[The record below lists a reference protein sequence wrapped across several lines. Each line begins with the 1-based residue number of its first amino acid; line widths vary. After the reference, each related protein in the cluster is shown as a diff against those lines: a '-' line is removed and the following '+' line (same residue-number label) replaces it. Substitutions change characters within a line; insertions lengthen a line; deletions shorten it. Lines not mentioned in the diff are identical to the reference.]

1 MTSDCVAHGT
11 VQLLMDIQNLTTTSV
26 GECGVSKDRRLS
38 PALPGMDTPSPLVG
52 KKVVGILLGEGIGAE
67 VLGAV
72 SDVLDQ
78 LFDRSEQGVEIRRED
93 ALPATMADGSLS
105 PDALRFCESVFHEG
119 GAMLCGPLGG
129 RQVYELRAAFDLFC
143 KFTPV
148 RPSLALL
155 DTGALRP
162 ETRREVNLVVVRENA
177 GGIYFGDWHYQRG
190 DPLGGKAVHSFQYTE
205 EEVTRIILVALRAAE
220 RRSGVLTLIVK
231 SGGVPAI
238 SELWKDVFDECVR
251 GKSLSTRILDVDNAT
266 YQILASACEFD
277 VIVSPNLFGDILS
290 DATALLLGS
299 RGLSFSGNFSESGV
313 AVYQTGH
320 GAAHNI
326 AGDDIANP
334 IGQVLAAA
342 MMLRES
348 FGMLEEAEIIEGA
361 IEKTLLSGIRT
372 TDIASAD
379 STIVGTR
386 EMGRCI
392 ARAVADFS
400 LAPGT

>member
-1 MTSDCVAHGT
+1 
-11 VQLLMDIQNLTTTSV
+11 MD
-26 GECGVSKDRRLS
+26 
-38 PALPGMDTPSPLVG
+38 MPSPLVG
-52 KKVVGILLGEGIGAE
+52 KRVVGILPGEGIGTE

-72 SDVLDQ
+72 SDVFDQ
-78 LFDRSEQGVEIRRED
+78 LFVRSEQGVEIRWESE
-93 ALPATMADGSLS
+93 LPTATADGSLS
-105 PDALRFCESVFHEG
+105 LESLRFCESVFHEG
-119 GAMLCGPLGG
+119 GAILCGPLGG
-129 RQVYELRAAFDLFC
+129 RQVYEMRKAFDLFC

-148 RPSLALL
+148 CPSLALL

-220 RRSGVLTLIVK
+220 RRSGGLTLIVK
-231 SGGVPAI
+231 SGGLPAI
-238 SELWKDVFDECVR
+238 SELWIDVFDECVR
-251 GKSLSTRILDVDNAT
+251 GKSLSTRILDADNAT

-326 AGDDIANP
+326 AGNDIANP

-348 FGMLEEAEIIEGA
+348 FGMLEEADIIEGA
-361 IEKTLLSGIRT
+361 IEKTLRSGIRT
-372 TDIASAD
+372 ADIASAD

-386 EMGRCI
+386 EMGRRI
-392 ARAVADFS
+392 ARAVANFPS
-400 LAPGT
+400 TPST